1 MKLDEK
7 ELKSVKTLEQKKKE
21 EFRCQK
27 RKDNFFTFLHFL
39 NKIIESKNFQ
49 QRDNFILKQ
58 T

>member
-7 ELKSVKTLEQKKKE
+7 ELKSVKTLEKKKKE

-27 RKDNFFTFLHFL
+27 RKDNFSRFLHFL

>member
-27 RKDNFFTFLHFL
+27 RKDDFFRFLHFL

-49 QRDNFILKQ
+49 PRDNFILKQ